1 MQFISKVI
9 GDTDSVDL
17 RDDSHGILL
26 LLIKGDHCL
35 EKWELKIS
43 VFCLKPVIY
52 LLSWKI
58 DGITRYLLLFRKFSI
73 WTNTS

>member
-52 LLSWKI
+52 LLS
-58 DGITRYLLLFRKFSI
+58 
-73 WTNTS
+73 